1 MERSIKATIT
11 SHIDKLMKTRQKWM
25 NILGY
30 ECSQAMLLCYEIQKT
45 IAIELMTDFKK
56 LMEKERNMIK
66 KLVDKK
72 KNEKL
77 TVLEAVNLGSML
89 VLALYYS
96 EKLNDL
102 IQNNVTDPNHF

>member
-1 MERSIKATIT
+1 MS
-11 SHIDKLMKTRQKWM
+11 
-25 NILGY
+25 
-30 ECSQAMLLCYEIQKT
+30 
-45 IAIELMTDFKK
+45 DFKK
-56 LMEKERNMIK
+56 LVEKERNMIK